1 MPLRSAEFSLSNAHG
16 FPPGSSFRAISVF
29 RFRFSFSLPPRS
41 VRPCCAKHVGSF
53 PTDPTPPTTHILI
66 PQIVKFSV
74 VCRRACAAEM
84 GCARLPQCCNPSPV
98 QRAARPSSLSLS
110 LSLFTVTPRK
120 SHRLSYLL
128 RYVAYLHC
136 AAFVITPW
144 PSRSDHGDDSSSSN
158 NSSSTPPR
166 RAVPVR
172 RWCSNRVRALSPLPS
187 LPPLLFAQSK
197 FSFLPRALR
206 FAATATEA
214 LLLQQRAAVSGCRSD
229 SAAVVASSLA
239 SERSRVT
246 PLDDHANKKQPMQPR
261 SSPKR
266 FLPVGMAPVETACCL
281 LPSARAAHLARRAR
295 ACVLGAVSL
304 SQIR

>member
-1 MPLRSAEFSLSNAHG
+1 VQFPCSDSDFLFPFPRAASVRAAPNMSALFQLTRHPLQHIFSFLKS
-16 FPPGSSFRAISVF
+16 SSFRSCADARVLQ
-29 RFRFSFSLPPRS
+29 RWA
-41 VRPCCAKHVGSF
+41 VRG
-53 PTDPTPPTTHILI
+53 
-66 PQIVKFSV
+66 
-74 VCRRACAAEM
+74 
-84 GCARLPQCCNPSPV
+84 
-98 QRAARPSSLSLS
+98 SLSAATRPPCSARHDPLPFLS

-120 SHRLSYLL
+120 SHRLSHLL
-128 RYVAYLHC
+128 RYVASLHC